1 MNYYGV
7 PDRAYLEPN
16 MKYVYIETG
25 FGSRVQYKIINYS
38 KKEMRFYSTI
48 EQYKSNLKIIKE
60 YKEKNKAIIRG
71 YKRNRKR
78 HKN

>member
-1 MNYYGV
+1 
-7 PDRAYLEPN
+7 
-16 MKYVYIETG
+16 
-25 FGSRVQYKIINYS
+25 
-38 KKEMRFYSTI
+38 MRFYSAI